1 LSYAV
6 QLYFD
11 FSGYTDMAI
20 GLAKMFSLR
29 FPMNFNSPY
38 KAKSIIEFWQR
49 WHMTLTNYLMLY
61 IYNPIALN
69 INRKRLAAGKAVG
82 RKAVLTAE
90 GFLRVICLPT
100 FVTMVIAGIWHG
112 AGRQFLAFG
121 LLHGVFI
128 CINHAWRT
136 FAPKWSAALGS
147 GRLGAAT
154 CVLITFVAVVSA
166 QLFFRAD
173 SVQDAFSVLR
183 GAIGINGL
191 GQVPDTGTA
200 LLPWAALG
208 LLFGIIWWFPNT
220 QEILGQYS
228 AEQRAETAGSQNL
241 HWLRW
246 QPTWKWSA
254 AICVALFACFV
265 LMKPASRFLY
275 FQF

>member
-1 LSYAV
+1 
-6 QLYFD
+6 
-11 FSGYTDMAI
+11 
-20 GLAKMFSLR
+20 
-29 FPMNFNSPY
+29 
-38 KAKSIIEFWQR
+38 
-49 WHMTLTNYLMLY
+49 
-61 IYNPIALN
+61 
-69 INRKRLAAGKAVG
+69 
-82 RKAVLTAE
+82 
-90 GFLRVICLPT
+90 
-100 FVTMVIAGIWHG
+100 MVIAGIWHG

-166 QLFFRAD
+166 QIFFRAD

-183 GAIGINGL
+183 GAIGMNGL
-191 GQVPDTGTA
+191 GRVPYTGTD

-208 LLFGIIWWFPNT
+208 LLFGMIWWFPNT

-228 AEQRAETAGSQNL
+228 AEERAETDGSQTL
-241 HWLRW
+241 RLLRW

-254 AICVALFACFV
+254 AICAALFACFV

>member
-1 LSYAV
+1 
-6 QLYFD
+6 
-11 FSGYTDMAI
+11 MAI
-20 GLAKMFSLR
+20 GLARMFSLR

-61 IYNPIALN
+61 IYNPIALT

-100 FVTMVIAGIWHG
+100 LVTMVIAGIWHG

-166 QLFFRAD
+166 QIFFRAD

-183 GAIGINGL
+183 GAIGMNGL
-191 GQVPDTGTA
+191 GRVPYTGTD

-208 LLFGIIWWFPNT
+208 LLFGMIWWFPNT

-228 AEQRAETAGSQNL
+228 AEERAETDGSQSL
-241 HWLRW
+241 RLLRW

-254 AICVALFACFV
+254 AICAALFACFV